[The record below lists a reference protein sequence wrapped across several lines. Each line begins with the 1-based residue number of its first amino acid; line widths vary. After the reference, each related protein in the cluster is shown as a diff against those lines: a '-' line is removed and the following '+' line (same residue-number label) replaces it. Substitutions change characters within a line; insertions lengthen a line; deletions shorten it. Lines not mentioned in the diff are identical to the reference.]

1 MHTHTHTSPVHI
13 CHQHGH
19 NPWRYAGWTRSSA
32 ESHSYLYLLFRDD
45 CTFMTCLFVCCL
57 FGVVCSVWHSP
68 HAHASPPHPPSPL
81 SPHTHTHTL
90 THTHTHTHSQAFI
103 HPSLARFFWSSS
115 RSNPRTLT
123 WSPYEYC
130 NGTFTATRDHMF
142 SSQPGSLNLNE
153 YVFIDFAGSGLVHL
167 CGEFMYIHRLHTQ
180 ALRPAFEPLLEFKL
194 FSPLLHF

>member
-68 HAHASPPHPPSPL
+68 HAHASPPHPPLPSL
-81 SPHTHTHTL
+81 SHTHTHTHSH
-90 THTHTHTHSQAFI
+90 THTHTHTHRHSSIPVWLVSFGPPLVVTPGPSRGPRTSTVTGPSQLQETICSPLSQDHSTLTNMSSLISQARDWCI
-103 HPSLARFFWSSS
+103 SVVSLC
-115 RSNPRTLT
+115 T
-123 WSPYEYC
+123 Y
-130 NGTFTATRDHMF
+130 
-142 SSQPGSLNLNE
+142 
-153 YVFIDFAGSGLVHL
+153 ID
-167 CGEFMYIHRLHTQ
+167 YTHRH
-180 ALRPAFEPLLEFKL
+180 
-194 FSPLLHF
+194 